1 MLDETKSESEANR
14 RAAVAYLQTA
24 INSSDGALRNALCRR
39 AAELILPRDRSS
51 CCKLGSRGSGRPNV
65 GTLTEKGC

>member
-24 INSSDGALRNALCRR
+24 INSADGPLRNALRRR
-39 AAELILPRDRSS
+39 AAELILPRGRGP
-51 CCKLGSRGSGRPNV
+51 CCKLGSRESWLVNV
-65 GTLTEKGC
+65 ATLTERGC